1 MTVLKSHEI
10 AAYHEWVMME
20 RNTISSRGQKMLF
33 ELRAYSIGF
42 GTVAGL
48 TFEEIERVI
57 GERKRRVVV
66 DVPGSMY
73 NDFIGTN

>member
-1 MTVLKSHEI
+1 
-10 AAYHEWVMME
+10 
-20 RNTISSRGQKMLF
+20 MLF

-57 GERKRRVVV
+57 GERKRRAVV